1 MNNILQLSCIPKGA
15 TCVIKTITAHQGIR
29 RRLQDMGLVPG
40 TLVKCI
46 YKSPFGDPTAYL
58 IRGALVAL
66 RHEDSDS
73 ILVTLETGGV

>member
-1 MNNILQLSCIPKGA
+1 MNNILQLSQLPSGISG
-15 TCVIKTITAHQGIR
+15 VIKAVTAHPGIR

-40 TLVKCI
+40 TIIKCM

-66 RHEDSDS
+66 RREDSDS